1 VERIGDSLVADR
13 QNGRPGAPR
22 GVARAPPIWD
32 TLSGRMPVSPAFAKD
47 PAVVGPLGGLALSAV
62 RAASPMMVL
71 RALRWYRDLAK
82 LGVHLPLFMVHD
94 LGLLYACPKE
104 QLEIGPRQSTEAVL
118 ARVPKG
124 TELAAIYRSV
134 VSEIAES
141 EASARAATMRPSDD
155 LVVVVLARV
164 LGSLVQR
171 ARIRPPYPAS
181 IPLDP
186 EMVRD
191 LDPQLAQLFA
201 GMPRNF
207 EIAMLEALARARL
220 HVLTLADAL
229 DLDTLRLLGML
240 GPESTA
246 AGALA
251 HVDLLAAMSTPAAN
265 DIVNFSLEL
274 LPSVLETRRTQATGT
289 HAVHGYAGIGQKGS
303 LDSLVLTELAWD
315 ETEFARRLIENE
327 LLFYTREQA
336 PDEARRLHYLLIDAS
351 ASMRGDRQVF
361 ARGLAIALG
370 KKLQLAG
377 EEVWLRFFDSRLYDV
392 QRARPG
398 QLPAAYLLGFKGER
412 GRNPARVFAQLATE
426 IALLRARDQRDPV
439 IHLITHAAL
448 HVPRPLV
455 AEIRRQA
462 HLFGVFILPSG
473 GELDLEYLDL
483 LEGHA
488 VVDHDTLSQKN
499 ARAAAAT
506 KIVNDAAEMT
516 EKMPASMAN
525 PPTSKVSEEG
535 VPPSL
540 RPQRHSIP
548 PSLR

>member
-1 VERIGDSLVADR
+1 V
-13 QNGRPGAPR
+13 
-22 GVARAPPIWD
+22 
-32 TLSGRMPVSPAFAKD
+32 PVSATHAKD
-47 PAVVGPLGGLALSAV
+47 PVVVGALGGLALSGV

-71 RALRWYRDLAK
+71 RAVRWYRDLAR
-82 LGVHLPLFMVHD
+82 LGLHLPFFLVHD
-94 LGLLYACPKE
+94 FGMLYAAPKE
-104 QLEIGPRQSTEAVL
+104 QLDIGPRPGVDAVL
-118 ARVPKG
+118 ARVPRSQ
-124 TELAAIYRSV
+124 ELLGVYRGV
-134 VSEIAES
+134 LGEVSQS
-141 EASARAATMRPSDD
+141 EASARARTMRLSDD

-171 ARIRPPYPAS
+171 AQVRAPYPATL
-181 IPLDP
+181 PLDP
-186 EMVRD
+186 ELVRD
-191 LDPQLAQLFA
+191 IDGQLAQLWA
-201 GMPRNF
+201 AQSRNF
-207 EIAMLEALARARL
+207 ELAALDALSRSRL

-240 GPESTA
+240 GPESSA

-251 HVDLLAAMSTPAAN
+251 HVDLLAAISSPAAN

-274 LPSVLETRRTQATGT
+274 LPSVLETRRAQATGT
-289 HAVHGYAGIGQKGS
+289 HAVHGYAGLGNKGS
-303 LDSLVLTELAWD
+303 LDSMVLTELAWD
-315 ETEFARRLIENE
+315 DEEFARRMIENE

-392 QRARPG
+392 QRPRMG

-455 AEIRRQA
+455 QEVRRQA

-473 GELDLEYLDL
+473 GELNLEYLDL

-488 VVDHDTLSQKN
+488 VVDHATLTERG

-506 KIVNDAAEMT
+506 KIVNDAAELS
-516 EKMPASMAN
+516 EKV
-525 PPTSKVSEEG
+525 PPSLGPRPRGDES

-540 RPQRHSIP
+540 RPSIPP

>member
-1 VERIGDSLVADR
+1 
-13 QNGRPGAPR
+13 
-22 GVARAPPIWD
+22 
-32 TLSGRMPVSPAFAKD
+32 
-47 PAVVGPLGGLALSAV
+47 
-62 RAASPMMVL
+62 MMIV
-71 RALRWYRDLAK
+71 RALRWYRDLAR
-82 LGVHLPLFMVHD
+82 LGLHLPFFMVHD
-94 LGLLYACPKE
+94 VGLLYASPKE
-104 QLEIGPRQSTEAVL
+104 QLEIGPRPGSDAMIAKI
-118 ARVPKG
+118 ARG
-124 TELAAIYRSV
+124 AELVATYRSIV
-134 VSEIAES
+134 GEIAQS
-141 EASARAATMRPSDD
+141 EASARARSMRLSDD

-171 ARIRPPYPAS
+171 SMARPPYAAS

-191 LDPQLAQLFA
+191 VDGQLAQLFA
-201 GMPRNF
+201 AHSRTF
-207 EIAMLEALARARL
+207 EVAALDALGRARL

-251 HVDLLAAMSTPAAN
+251 HVDLLAAISSPAAN

-274 LPSVLETRRTQATGT
+274 LPSVLETHRTQAAGT
-289 HAVHGYAGIGQKGS
+289 HAVHGYAGIGSKGS

-315 ETEFARRLIENE
+315 SEEFSRRMIDNE
-327 LLFYTREQA
+327 LLYYTREQA
-336 PDEARRLHYLLIDAS
+336 PDEARRLHYLVIDAS
-351 ASMRGDRQVF
+351 ASMRGDRQTF

-377 EEVWLRFFDSRLYDV
+377 EEVWMRFFDSRLYDV

-426 IALLRARDQRDPV
+426 IALLRSRDQRDPV

-455 AEIRRQA
+455 QEVRRQA

-473 GELDLEYLDL
+473 GALDLDYLDL
-483 LEGHA
+483 LESYA
-488 VVDHDTLSQKN
+488 VVDHATLQQKN

-506 KIVNDAAEMT
+506 KIVDQAAKQVERLT
-516 EKMPASMAN
+516 I
-525 PPTSKVSEEG
+525 PPTSSPPRSIRSEEA

-540 RPQRHSIP
+540 RPGRPSVP

>member
-1 VERIGDSLVADR
+1 
-13 QNGRPGAPR
+13 
-22 GVARAPPIWD
+22 
-32 TLSGRMPVSPAFAKD
+32 MPVSAALAKD
-47 PAVVGPLGGLALSAV
+47 PVVTGPLGGLALSGV
-62 RAASPMMVL
+62 RAASPMMVV
-71 RALRWYRDLAK
+71 RAIRWYRDLAR
-82 LGVHLPLFMVHD
+82 LGLHIPFFIVHD
-94 LGLLYACPKE
+94 FGLLYAAPKE
-104 QLEIGPRQSTEAVL
+104 QLEIGPRPGLDSVV
-118 ARVPKG
+118 ARVPRATDLLG
-124 TELAAIYRSV
+124 TYRSV
-134 VSEIAES
+134 LGEVAQSD
-141 EASARAATMRPSDD
+141 ASSRARSMRLNDD

-171 ARIRPPYPAS
+171 TNVKAPYPATL
-181 IPLDP
+181 PQDP

-191 LDPQLAQLFA
+191 IDSQLPALFGA
-201 GMPRNF
+201 LQRNF
-207 EIAMLEALARARL
+207 EMAALDALVRSRL

-240 GPESTA
+240 GPESSA

-251 HVDLLAAMSTPAAN
+251 HVDLLAAISSPAAN

-274 LPSVLETRRTQATGT
+274 LPSVLETHRAKATGT
-289 HAVHGYAGIGQKGS
+289 HAVHGYAGLGNKGS
-303 LDSLVLTELAWD
+303 LDSMVLTELAWD
-315 ETEFARRLIENE
+315 EDEFARRMVENE
-327 LLFYTREQA
+327 ILYYTREQA

-361 ARGLAIALG
+361 ARGLSIALG

-377 EEVWLRFFDSRLYDV
+377 EEVWMRFFDSRLYDV

-426 IALLRARDQRDPV
+426 LALLRMRDQRDPV
-439 IHLITHAAL
+439 VHLVTHAAL

-455 AEIRRQA
+455 QEVRRHA

-473 GELDLEYLDL
+473 GELDLDYLDL

-488 VVDHDTLSQKN
+488 VVDHATLSEKT
-499 ARAAAAT
+499 ARTAAAT
-506 KIVNDAAEMT
+506 KIVNDAAELNDRI
-516 EKMPASMAN
+516 PQSLAPRSLR
-525 PPTSKVSEEG
+525 PSDDG

-540 RPQRHSIP
+540 RPARASIP
-548 PSLR
+548 PPPTR